1 MIREKDG
8 NNYCINNLYT
18 KTDWNKSE
26 QLLYS
31 STKMNGFHEFERHI
45 MAPRFSRTDLDTS
58 QCYIK
63 LHRVDNLQV
72 ETYVGKFVRAF
83 RMGSGDGMTSHW
95 EFNNNGTSVY
105 EVDDTWGSIAGTE
118 LIGFRKVD

>member
-1 MIREKDG
+1 MNSKYVIMIRETDG
-8 NNYCINNLYT
+8 
-18 KTDWNKSE
+18 NKSE

-118 LIGFRKVD
+118 LIGFRAVE